1 MRIFLY
7 SIRQKG
13 RYLFVSVAV
22 LHRSEF
28 LENIWLLIFVCYLTG
43 NFSLFIVYYYGIEAN
58 SGNPKCS
65 RFTGVNVFCWNMHL
79 RK

>member
-7 SIRQKG
+7 GTRQKG

-28 LENIWLLIFVCYLTG
+28 LENMWLLILVFYLNG
-43 NFSLFIVYYYGIEAN
+43 NFSLFIVYYCGIEAN
-58 SGNPKCS
+58 SGNPKCFRS
-65 RFTGVNVFCWNMHL
+65 TGVNVFCWNMHL